1 MFVIGITG
9 GTASGKTSLVN
20 ELKDQFKEKELC
32 VISQDS
38 YYHKTDHLT
47 FEERSSINFD
57 HPDSIDFELLVS
69 HVKRLKKN
77 LSIEQPIY
85 KFKNHNRSKETR
97 KIHPKKI
104 LIVEGILVFSYP
116 ELLEL
121 FDFKIFVDADADE
134 RLIRRIH
141 RDVQERGR
149 DLKEVTER
157 YRSMLKPMHDTHIE
171 PTKILADF
179 VISNNVK
186 NPKTI
191 EILTGLIGKKTTLT
205 P

>member
-1 MFVIGITG
+1 M
-9 GTASGKTSLVN
+9 
-20 ELKDQFKEKELC
+20 
-32 VISQDS
+32 
-38 YYHKTDHLT
+38 
-47 FEERSSINFD
+47 
-57 HPDSIDFELLVS
+57 
-69 HVKRLKKN
+69 
-77 LSIEQPIY
+77 
-85 KFKNHNRSKETR
+85 
-97 KIHPKKI
+97 
-104 LIVEGILVFSYP
+104 IVEGILVFSYP

-157 YRSMLKPMHDTHIE
+157 YRSTLKPMHDTHIE

-186 NPKTI
+186 NSKTI
-191 EILTGLIGKKTTLT
+191 EILTGLIGKKTTFT